1 MGVKGLKEAGY
12 KKKYDLGNYLTMS
25 VTFDVFTC
33 NGIIKLKIASKRNE
47 LHRNNQVTNLE
58 T

>member
-1 MGVKGLKEAGY
+1 MW
-12 KKKYDLGNYLTMS
+12 
-25 VTFDVFTC
+25 VTFDVFTY

-58 T
+58 TWALGKYTLARNSDV